1 MMNKNLWIAEEV
13 GAALAQG
20 KPVVALE
27 STIISHGM
35 PWPRNLETALSVE
48 DVVRAAGAVPATVA
62 VIGGRMSA
70 GLSRADLE
78 ALAKAGPAVTKV
90 SRRDF
95 PRLLA
100 EGGMGATTVA
110 GTMIVA
116 SLAGIRLFATG
127 GMGGVHR
134 GAETSWDVSAD
145 LEELSKT
152 SVCVVCAGAKSI
164 LDLPKTLEYLE
175 TRGVPVLGYGTRE
188 LPAFYTSHSGIE
200 LEDMVNSPEEA
211 ASILKAKWDAG
222 LEGGVVITNPIPVEF
237 EMESATIEPLIVQ
250 AVAEAKTQGI
260 SGKRLTPFLLEK
272 IVEISG
278 GDSLESNIA
287 LVKNNA
293 RLAAAIASA
302 YAARQ

>member
-13 GAALAQG
+13 ETTLAQG

-35 PWPRNLETALSVE
+35 PWPRNLETALAVE

-70 GLSRADLE
+70 GLSRAELE

-134 GAETSWDVSAD
+134 GAENSWDVSAD

-164 LDLPKTLEYLE
+164 LDLPKTMEYLE

-200 LEDMVNSPEEA
+200 LEDMVSSPEEA
-211 ASILKAKWDAG
+211 AAILKAKWEAG
-222 LEGGVVITNPIPVEF
+222 LEGGVVIANPIPVEF

-287 LVKNNA
+287 LVKHNA

-302 YAARQ
+302 YAAR